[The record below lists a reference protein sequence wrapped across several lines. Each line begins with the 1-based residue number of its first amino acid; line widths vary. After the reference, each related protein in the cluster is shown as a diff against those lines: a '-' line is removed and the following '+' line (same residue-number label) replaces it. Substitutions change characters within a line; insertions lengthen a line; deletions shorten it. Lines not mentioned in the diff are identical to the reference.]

1 MSSILN
7 IPNFRQQEAY
17 SIGSHAAKA
26 WADSDGGKVDIPD
39 VAQLPKSRE
48 PLKPHENAAT
58 ASKIA
63 ELLSGGEGKLNA
75 AALDGFMQSVVNP
88 LASSII
94 KLCLPDGLAVPFP
107 ENVSYTLLDR
117 SVHVEES
124 CLIVRFTVPHVHAR
138 HSV

>member
-1 MSSILN
+1 
-7 IPNFRQQEAY
+7 
-17 SIGSHAAKA
+17 
-26 WADSDGGKVDIPD
+26 